1 MRLTGRERDIIC
13 SEVMKIDPG
22 GRVYLF
28 GSRADDD
35 RRGGDIDLLVETS
48 GDLDFKSRLLLEYLI
63 SSACDTRVDM
73 IFKSP
78 SDDETPIYRIAKKT
92 GIAL

>member
-48 GDLDFKSRLLLEYLI
+48 GDLDFKSRLLLG
-63 SSACDTRVDM
+63 SSQFFRQIGCFQMRVPLEHGQRFMTRHCRRFNRV
-73 IFKSP
+73 
-78 SDDETPIYRIAKKT
+78 
-92 GIAL
+92 